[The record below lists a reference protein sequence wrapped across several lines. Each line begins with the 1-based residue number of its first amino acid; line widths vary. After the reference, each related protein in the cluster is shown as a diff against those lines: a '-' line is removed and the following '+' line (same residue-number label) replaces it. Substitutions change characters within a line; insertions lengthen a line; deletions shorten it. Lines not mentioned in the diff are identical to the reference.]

1 MALNISR
8 GTVPRA
14 QRVVVYGTE
23 GIGKTTFAARFP
35 DALFIDTEG
44 GSDYID
50 VARTDRPGSWEALL
64 AQVRAVRAE
73 KPCSTLV
80 VDTLDWAERLCC
92 DHVIAKNRWASIE
105 SPGYG
110 KGYTAVAEE
119 FGRLLD
125 LLGAVVDSGIHV
137 VCTAHADV
145 RKFEQPDEAAS
156 YDRWELKLQKK
167 VAPMVKEWAD
177 ALLFVDFKTI
187 VETVDAGMG
196 KQKGKARGGKQRVMR
211 ANHAAAWDAKNR
223 WGLPDELPFEFERI
237 AGFVPAMNRAPV
249 SRPAPA
255 AAPAKAA
262 DEAAGKAGKRPS
274 AAEARAASMPEHWGP
289 ALQLMGPAGVTVGDV
304 KAMAVAKGFF
314 TADMDPADYPPEFV
328 AQCVIAQWE
337 KCLEF
342 IEASRTDPDYVPFI

>member
-23 GIGKTTFAARFP
+23 GIGKTTFASRFP
-35 DALFIDTEG
+35 GALFIDTEG

-50 VARTDRPGSWEALL
+50 VARTDRPASWEALL

-80 VDTLDWAERLCC
+80 VDTLDWAERLCA
-92 DHVIAKNRWASIE
+92 DHVVAKNSWASIE

-110 KGYTAVAEE
+110 KGYTAMAEE

-125 LLGAVVDSGIHV
+125 LLGSVVDAGIHV

-156 YDRWELKLQKK
+156 YDRWELKLQRKI
-167 VAPMVKEWAD
+167 APMVKEWAD

-187 VETVDAGMG
+187 VEKVDAGMG

-223 WGLPDELPFEFERI
+223 WGLPDEVPFEFGII
-237 AGFVPAMNRAPV
+237 AGFVPAMRGPASEP
-249 SRPAPA
+249 SPGSSPAP
-255 AAPAKAA
+255 
-262 DEAAGKAGKRPS
+262 G
-274 AAEARAASMPEHWGP
+274 AAERWSREEDPPDAARPREDPRAASMPGHWGP
-289 ALQLMGPAGVTVGDV
+289 ALQLMEAAGVTVGDI
-304 KAMAVAKGFF
+304 KAMAVAK
-314 TADMDPADYPPEFV
+314 
-328 AQCVIAQWE
+328 
-337 KCLEF
+337 
-342 IEASRTDPDYVPFI
+342 VPSST